1 MIPLHPEPSR
11 HNSLATALVTLTL
24 WLSRSNS
31 ALGLFV
37 QPPFRTIKYPLTL
50 SLADQ
55 IGAKYQG
62 IAYDAGKSAS
72 LPGFALTLNAKFEP
86 MDEKTF
92 DALQR
97 AYCGWSETKSQV
109 KWKKGMRYT
118 LLDFLPPLMQATSG
132 LHFRSSRNMLK
143 NGKLPSFLDNPRNM
157 EQEVLLTS
165 NCWGTAWEILYQADN
180 SDTKAMTIS
189 TADPTSAWRAFTGTG
204 FDLIQSSRT
213 KPELLKNEKKRNNK
227 LKGGDVLLVW
237 HKNPSTVSGS
247 DLYLDHVATLID
259 HDVYFEKSGSGDRV
273 PFRLNTWEGLTRNFP
288 TSIFFWEWRRLI
300 RNNPLS
306 PNLYYGPGKDQSSLK
321 PAVELFG
328 IDAQLSSIL
337 TSDNSKYSKALQ
349 DSFGK
354 LLGRL
359 RPGLKQRVSLQTDPG
374 EDGTIDGQTYTGI
387 VVLEDLVYDPD
398 TGRAS
403 LPQSA
408 YMPEFYKRALD
419 S

>member
-1 MIPLHPEPSR
+1 M
-11 HNSLATALVTLTL
+11 ALITLTL
-24 WLSRSNS
+24 LLSCCNC
-31 ALGLFV
+31 AFGLFL

-50 SLADQ
+50 PLADQ

-62 IAYDAGKSAS
+62 IAYDAGNAAS
-72 LPGFALTLNAKFEP
+72 LPGFALTHNAEFEP

-92 DALQR
+92 DALLR
-97 AYCGWSETKSQV
+97 AYCGWSETKSHV
-109 KWKKGMRYT
+109 KWKIGMKYT

-143 NGKLPSFLDNPRNM
+143 NGNLPSFIDNQSYM

-213 KPELLKNEKKRNNK
+213 KPELLKDEKKRNKK

-259 HDVYFEKSGSGDRV
+259 DDVYFEKSGSGDRV

-300 RNNPLS
+300 RNNRLS
-306 PNLYYGPGKDQSSLK
+306 PNLYYGPGSDQSSLK
-321 PAVELFG
+321 AAVELFG
-328 IDAQLSSIL
+328 IDAQLSSTL
-337 TSDNSKYSKALQ
+337 TSDSSKYSNALKE
-349 DSFGK
+349 SFVT

-359 RPGLKQRVSLQTDPG
+359 RPGLKKRVSLQTDPG
-374 EDGTIDGQTYTGI
+374 EDGTIDAQTYTGI

-408 YMPEFYKRALD
+408 FMPEFYKRALD
-419 S
+419 G